1 LITFCFSFYLDLIGF
16 RIALSSFSLLVL
28 IGIWSIVNEVNGL
41 EIHGITNADVVYWNL
56 PTPALYEEA
65 IRRREATVAHLGA
78 LLVRTGDHMGRSPND
93 RFIVR
98 EESTEK
104 DIWWGKINSPFEESQ
119 F

>member
-1 LITFCFSFYLDLIGF
+1 M
-16 RIALSSFSLLVL
+16 SSFSLLVL